1 MDTLAD
7 YLAASPAERAAEN
20 RRRGWQTRREPT
32 HRGEPRPWAIAGYHA
47 AMQKL
52 RTPTHRGEPRN
63 G

>member
-1 MDTLAD
+1 MDTLND
-7 YLAASPAERAAEN
+7 YLNATPAERARMLADADRA
-20 RRRGWQTRREPT
+20 RRTPT
-32 HRGEPRPWAIAGYHA
+32 HRGEPRPWMLAGYHA